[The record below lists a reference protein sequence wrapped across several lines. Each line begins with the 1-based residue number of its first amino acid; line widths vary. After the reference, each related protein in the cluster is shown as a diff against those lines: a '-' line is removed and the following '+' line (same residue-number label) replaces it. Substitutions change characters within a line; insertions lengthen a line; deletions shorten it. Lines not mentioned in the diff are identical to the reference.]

1 MWKYHKTGDMKVRTP
16 LLVLATAFF
25 WLGAVQLRSQSMID
39 KTKEEVSTLL
49 LENHKE
55 FRRDRSVV
63 NQRFNYLKYVNG
75 LRTRTWI
82 FYFTD
87 EDLCRSSKL
96 VCDYDEYDE
105 VLEELNSAYDKLEA
119 SEWYYLLG
127 RDTIQVRLERL
138 EWYFTV
144 REARK
149 K

>member
-1 MWKYHKTGDMKVRTP
+1 MKAQTQILLLAAALLLLGLVP
-16 LLVLATAFF
+16 LSEQT
-25 WLGAVQLRSQSMID
+25 MID
-39 KTKEEVSTLL
+39 LTKEEVRALVK
-49 LENHKE
+49 ENHKE

-82 FYFTD
+82 LYFTE
-87 EDLCRSSKL
+87 EDICRSTKL
-96 VCDYDEYDE
+96 ICDYGEYDE
-105 VLEELNSAYDKLEA
+105 LLEELNLGYDKVGD
-119 SEWYYLLG
+119 SEWQYKLQ
-127 RDTIQVRLERL
+127 RDTIQVVLTRE

>member
-1 MWKYHKTGDMKVRTP
+1 MKVLTP
-16 LLVLATAFF
+16 LLMLAATLLFLA
-25 WLGAVQLRSQSMID
+25 GAPLKGQTMID
-39 KTKEEVSTLL
+39 LSKEEVRVIV
-49 LENHKE
+49 KE
-55 FRRDRSVV
+55 KHMGFRRDKSVV

-87 EDLCRSSKL
+87 EDTCRSTKL
-96 VCDYDEYDE
+96 VCDYGEYDD
-105 VLEELNSAYDKLEA
+105 VLEEINDSYEKVGE
-119 SEWYYLLG
+119 SEWSYELG
-127 RDTIQVRLERL
+127 SDTIQVILARQ

>member
-1 MWKYHKTGDMKVRTP
+1 
-16 LLVLATAFF
+16 
-25 WLGAVQLRSQSMID
+25 MID